1 MVSVISGNVQTRTDI
16 LQSCSRC
23 VLEAIRDFCC
33 NSKSKHL
40 MEVHLVNNKE
50 EITQSMRG
58 LFEDAEKGPQRSEKP
73 RVRRTSSYDNGEN
86 VGDNDQFTKTR
97 VYGSLSSSVTDK
109 SETESFESFTRSRA
123 GNDREKPA
131 TDYSSTMEPG
141 AVGGQQQGDDMKP
154 AKEKKK
160 GNLRIIEDD

>member
-1 MVSVISGNVQTRTDI
+1 
-16 LQSCSRC
+16 
-23 VLEAIRDFCC
+23 
-33 NSKSKHL
+33 

-58 LFEDAEKGPQRSEKP
+58 LFEDAEKGSRRSEKP
-73 RVRRTSSYDNGEN
+73 RVRRSSSYDNGEN

-109 SETESFESFTRSRA
+109 SDTESFDSFTRSRA
-123 GNDREKPA
+123 GDDREEPA
-131 TDYSSTMEPG
+131 QDYSTTIKPG
-141 AVGGQQQGDDMKP
+141 AVGGQQQADDMKP

-160 GNLRIIEDD
+160 GNLRIIQDD